1 MTIYNNPTHFCFVE
15 MNINDILKHINL
27 STLKDNIKSA
37 LLALINLIEELS
49 SENRRLKDEVQ
60 RLRDENN
67 RLKGEQGKPD
77 IKANTCKNNDIS
89 SEKYRKKKS
98 GKKNRKKRSKNSN
111 IKIDR
116 TQRCAVDKDILPDD
130 AVFKGYKR
138 VIVQDIQIK
147 TDNVEFE
154 KEIYYSP
161 SLNKTYIAP
170 LPGGYDG
177 QFGPTIKGFA
187 IILKNICNM
196 SESKIHELFSH
207 FGIFISI
214 GTISNILIKDHQ
226 PFHKEKTEIV
236 DAGFQ
241 TTIYQATDDTKA
253 RVNGQ
258 NHHTHILGNPYYTAY
273 STEHQKNRL
282 TVLNVLNNG
291 KQLSYCLNE
300 HALDILEQLV
310 ISKMH
315 FKKLE
320 KLKSEHVFRQ
330 HEFEH
335 LILQKHFPKLGEQV
349 KSKVRDAA
357 AIAAFRKGADRP
369 SFRILLCDDAPQF
382 KQICEMVALCW
393 VHDGRHYKK
402 LRPVYKYNIKTVNAF
417 LKKYWNYYHKLLDY
431 KKSPKNELAT
441 KLSNEFDQLFSTV
454 TGYNELDD
462 RIKKTLQKKDHLL
475 LVLKYPEIPLHNN
488 DMELGARVCV
498 RKRDVSLHTMTDEGT
513 RANDTFLTIVQT
525 CKKLDVNPFH
535 YIMDRIKKSYKMP
548 SLAETINVKYQTI
561 CMA

>member
-1 MTIYNNPTHFCFVE
+1 

-27 STLKDNIKSA
+27 STLKENIKSA
-37 LLALINLIEELS
+37 FFSLINLIEELS
-49 SENRRLKDEVQ
+49 SENRRLKDEIQ

-67 RLKGEQGKPD
+67 RLKGEHGKPN
-77 IKANTCKNNDIS
+77 IKANTPKSNDIS
-89 SEKYRKKKS
+89 SEKDRSRKKS
-98 GKKNRKKRSKNSN
+98 DNKNRKKRSKKND

-116 TQRCAVDKDILPDD
+116 TEKCSINKDILPDD

-138 VIVQDIQIK
+138 VIVQDIEIK

-170 LPGGYDG
+170 LPDGYEG
-177 QFGPTIKGFA
+177 EFGPTIKGFA

-207 FGIFISI
+207 FGIFISM

-226 PFHKEKTEIV
+226 QFHKEKTEIV
-236 DAGFQ
+236 DAGLQ
-241 TTIYQATDDTKA
+241 TTIYQGTDDTKA
-253 RVNGQ
+253 RVDGQ

-273 STEHQKNRL
+273 FTERQKNRL
-282 TVLNVLNNG
+282 TVLNVLKNG
-291 KQLSYCLNE
+291 KELKYCLNE
-300 HALDILEQLV
+300 LALGILEQLV
-310 ISKMH
+310 ISKKH

-320 KLKSEHVFRQ
+320 KLKSENILNQ
-330 HEFEH
+330 HEFNH
-335 LILQKHFPKLGEQV
+335 LILQHFPKVGEQV
-349 KSKVRDAA
+349 KSRITEAA
-357 AIAAFRKGADRP
+357 AIAAYRKGVDRP
-369 SFRILLCDDAPQF
+369 ALKVLLCDDAPQF
-382 KQICEMVALCW
+382 KLICEMQALCW

-402 LRPVYKYNIKTVNAF
+402 LRPVYKYNLKTVNVF

-431 KKSPKNELAT
+431 KQTPNKELAKT
-441 KLSNEFDQLFSTV
+441 LSAEFDQLFSTV

-462 RIKKTLQKKDHLL
+462 RIAKTLQKKEQLL

-498 RKRDVSLHTMTDEGT
+498 RKRDVSLHTMTKEGT

-525 CKKLDVNPFH
+525 CKKLDINPFH
-535 YIMDRIKKSYKMP
+535 YVMDRIKKTYNMP
-548 SLAETINVKYQTI
+548 SLAETIKHKFQLQI
-561 CMA
+561 LSMA